1 MANIKRLKKEVKQI
15 TEELINECLAFQHF
29 HPDVKEEKINALLK
43 DIINK
48 SSDIILKINQVKKE
62 KDDIKPRKHFSNI
75 IKDINQKLIP
85 TLDKLSE
92 LEKSK
97 TA

>member
-29 HPDVKEEKINALLK
+29 HPDIKEGKINAILK

-62 KDDIKPRKHFSNI
+62 KDDIKPKKHFSSI
-75 IKDINQKLIP
+75 IKDINQKLIL